1 VDFVK
6 KQALEIT
13 DNRLERWTSFSTDT
27 NNTQRRVWK
36 LIQAIPELSHVHS
49 IPCDSHGLQL
59 VFKDLLWPTLD
70 QHGQQIETDMGDF
83 FRNGPNTVVGF
94 FTSSDK
100 QLAYLR
106 GVQMSTFG
114 KHGALISPTT
124 IFSNPVIA
132 LNNAHFWPVKA
143 LYLTDSSF

>member
-1 VDFVK
+1 VDSGLC
-6 KQALEIT
+6 QET
-13 DNRLERWTSFSTDT
+13 GPRDNRQQAREVTSFSTDT
-27 NNTQRRVWK
+27 NNTQPRVWK
-36 LIQAIPELSHVHS
+36 LIQAISELSHVHS

-83 FRNGPNTVVGF
+83 FRNGLNTVVGF

-114 KHGALISPTT
+114 KHKALISTVP
-124 IFSNPVIA
+124 
-132 LNNAHFWPVKA
+132 KR
-143 LYLTDSSF
+143 